1 MCILTLSALRLTKR
15 GTGSPLAEPAD
26 CACAAL
32 VQNAP
37 AQRPP
42 AHAAKTITNRAR
54 LACLIARRKPV
65 WSEPTQPGAF
75 VLKRPSDREGRA
87 PPAPRWAAGEFRRAR
102 LKRTERAGKKRE
114 LRTTRE

>member
-1 MCILTLSALRLTKR
+1 
-15 GTGSPLAEPAD
+15 SPLAEPAD
-26 CACAAL
+26 CARTAP
-32 VQNAP
+32 VQPVP
-37 AQRPP
+37 AS
-42 AHAAKTITNRAR
+42 AAKNITNRAR
-54 LACLIARRKPV
+54 LGCVMRGAMNQLGVNGRR
-65 WSEPTQPGAF
+65 PGAF